1 MAKGEESLDG
11 CLKMEG
17 LAEVT
22 VGGERMVSGGQLL
35 CGSL

>member
-1 MAKGEESLDG
+1 MAMDRGEESLED

-22 VGGERMVSGGQLL
+22 GVERVSL
-35 CGSL
+35 CTNGR